1 MKKLLLLLI
10 LSFFSTQGLAASCP
24 DGSEPV
30 KSVSADG
37 TYFVYNCG
45 GSNEQ
50 TSSSSTANST
60 NANSN
65 IKAVAGI
72 DIENDPNIEFFT
84 PPLRPTILAKIFMY
98 AGLGWQ
104 MADFNNDGYSDVLYR
119 GAMNPDN
126 YNPTG
131 EDTSGTCGGE
141 DCTGDKPLPALFLGD
156 ADKRLTYSPELIID
170 NREDSG
176 MSGARQILV
185 ADYNNDNILD
195 FYIADHGIGTHDGV
209 RDSYFL
215 SQPNGTWLES
225 SKTHLSHSNFVVFD
239 HGGATG
245 DIDNDGDMDVV
256 ITELASQTRGTAFW
270 CLINNGTGFLKKRPC
285 GGTGAAGLELADIDG
300 DGDLDALVGAHEHD
314 KYNRNFTGIVWND
327 GKGNFPKHNTTP
339 LPQHKNKWGTIP
351 EVSASDL
358 DNDGDLDIVYSR
370 AGVLYVGTA
379 IQIIEN
385 LGNKKFKDH
394 GIFPLVEAPADF
406 IPTNEGNE
414 WNDFIGAIKFRDL
427 DKDGDNDIYLM
438 SSGSTKTNGM
448 VLLNHGDFSFEL
460 QQPSTNTYH
469 SNLFSNL
476 LSTQSGV
483 RFEGEDSFTPFDS
496 PIPLAASGAL
506 LMGFNDLVYSQT
518 GNGNPLVKTRVHIKF
533 GGHDISTNM
542 AIQWHPKPKF
552 MAARFSFYPQDW
564 GGAKKIYKFGNNGK
578 FIGTPEANDNYKDAM
593 DELGI
598 YAVLKDVQTKVMII
612 LEALDKQKATYF
624 AQEKAKVAAAKA
636 KRLAEEKRIEE
647 EKLAADQRRKEKNDA
662 MKAELAADI
671 SRIKAEV
678 AAEVA
683 AAKAKRITEEK
694 RIAEETAIIAAEEQA
709 VLDELAEFEA
719 ELEAE
724 LLEENKSSPLF
735 DGRYSFD
742 LFRYHDDEDWQE
754 LGNGFVEIKNG
765 EIMIDKD
772 NSDLKTGSTDLYDTF
787 SGQVNKNGKVSA
799 SVELD
804 ILGAGVDR
812 SEVYHLNGQINEK
825 VWGDSPREDF
835 FRVYMLLVK
844 K

>member
-10 LSFFSTQGLAASCP
+10 QSFFSVQSFAAGCP

-30 KSVSADG
+30 KSISDDG

-45 GSNEQ
+45 GGNEQ
-50 TSSSSTANST
+50 SSSSIANSSTANPIT
-60 NANSN
+60 
-65 IKAVAGI
+65 KAVAGI
-72 DIENDPNIEFFT
+72 DIENDPNIDFFT

-131 EDTSGTCGGE
+131 DDTSGACGGE
-141 DCTGDKPLPALFLGD
+141 ACTGDKPLPALFLGD

-170 NREDSG
+170 NREDIG
-176 MSGARQILV
+176 MSGPRQILV

-195 FYIADHGIGTHDGV
+195 FYIADHGTGTHDGV

-327 GKGNFPKHNTTP
+327 GKGNFPKHNTTS

-406 IPTNEGNE
+406 IPTSEGNE

-564 GGAKKIYKFGNNGK
+564 GGVKKIYKFGNKGK

-735 DGRYSFD
+735 DGRYSFN
-742 LFRYHDDEDWQE
+742 LLRYHDEEDWQE
-754 LGNGFVEIKNG
+754 LGNGYIEINNG
-765 EIMIDKD
+765 IMSIAKEGRILNTD
-772 NSDLKTGSTDLYDTF
+772 STDLYDSF
-787 SGQVNKNGKVSA
+787 KGQVNKKSNIISSLKINVLFGKTN
-799 SVELD
+799 LF
-804 ILGAGVDR
+804 LVD
-812 SEVYHLNGQINEK
+812 LNGSI
-825 VWGDSPREDF
+825 DSPLQGKWDHYYD
-835 FRVYMLLVK
+835 VILKLDK
-844 K
+844 KE

>member
-10 LSFFSTQGLAASCP
+10 LSFFSVQSFAAGCP

-30 KSVSADG
+30 KSISDDG

-45 GSNEQ
+45 GGNEQ
-50 TSSSSTANST
+50 SSSSIANSSTANPIT
-60 NANSN
+60 
-65 IKAVAGI
+65 KAVAGI
-72 DIENDPNIEFFT
+72 DIENDPNIDFFT

-131 EDTSGTCGGE
+131 DDTSGACGGE
-141 DCTGDKPLPALFLGD
+141 ACTGDKPLPALFLGD

-170 NREDSG
+170 NREDIG
-176 MSGARQILV
+176 MSGPRQILV

-195 FYIADHGIGTHDGV
+195 FYIADHGTGTHDGV

-327 GKGNFPKHNTTP
+327 GKGNFPKHNTTS

-406 IPTNEGNE
+406 IPTSEGNE

-448 VLLNHGDFSFEL
+448 VLLNHGDFAFEL
-460 QQPSTNTYH
+460 LRPS
-469 SNLFSNL
+469 
-476 LSTQSGV
+476 
-483 RFEGEDSFTPFDS
+483 
-496 PIPLAASGAL
+496 A
-506 LMGFNDLVYSQT
+506 
-518 GNGNPLVKTRVHIKF
+518 
-533 GGHDISTNM
+533 
-542 AIQWHPKPKF
+542 
-552 MAARFSFYPQDW
+552 
-564 GGAKKIYKFGNNGK
+564 AKKYVVSEF
-578 FIGTPEANDNYKDAM
+578 E
-593 DELGI
+593 
-598 YAVLKDVQTKVMII
+598 VQ
-612 LEALDKQKATYF
+612 
-624 AQEKAKVAAAKA
+624 
-636 KRLAEEKRIEE
+636 REEKKKA

-662 MKAELAADI
+662 MKAELAADVA
-671 SRIKAEV
+671 RIKAEIE
-678 AAEVA
+678 AEIA

-694 RIAEETAIIAAEEQA
+694 QEQK
-709 VLDELAEFEA
+709 VLDELAVQREA
-719 ELEAE
+719 EHPFSKAL
-724 LLEENKSSPLF
+724 SSLNETVF
-735 DGRYSFD
+735 EG
-742 LFRYHDDEDWQE
+742 EK
-754 LGNGFVEIKNG
+754 GFNAFTSPIALNSEVQIMGYKN
-765 EIMIDKD
+765 
-772 NSDLKTGSTDLYDTF
+772 LKTGSKSVMARLHLQFMGNNVSTNVCIFWY
-787 SGQVNKNGKVSA
+787 QKNKFMGVKLSFLKNDWGGIKGITEFGTNNCNGVPGFIGHWEVGDNSNALTKLGINTVLIRIQNNTRELLEALDEQADVSL
-799 SVELD
+799 SFLTSKEF
-804 ILGAGVDR
+804 
-812 SEVYHLNGQINEK
+812 N
-825 VWGDSPREDF
+825 
-835 FRVYMLLVK
+835 
-844 K
+844 